1 MKRVRSILG
10 ICAVFLLGMLAGG
23 LITFLVFRAV
33 VTAPRRAYVEG
44 GADGVANLVARQFS
58 RRLHTDSGQEA
69 QIRQILR
76 ETAQDLEGVASRMAP
91 EVRETV
97 QKAEARLRSVLKPEQ
112 QAEFDKMME
121 RARATWRRAQAPP
134 DNGRLE
140 RLSER
145 SQNSLR

>member
-10 ICAVFLLGMLAGG
+10 IFAVFLLGMLAGG

-58 RRLHTDSGQEA
+58 RKLRADPGQEA

-76 ETAQDLEGVASRMAP
+76 ETAQDLEGAANRMAP

-97 QKAEARLRSVLKPEQ
+97 QKAETRLRAVLKPEQ

-121 RARATWRRAQAPP
+121 RARATWRKAQVP
-134 DNGRLE
+134 DKGR
-140 RLSER
+140 
-145 SQNSLR
+145 